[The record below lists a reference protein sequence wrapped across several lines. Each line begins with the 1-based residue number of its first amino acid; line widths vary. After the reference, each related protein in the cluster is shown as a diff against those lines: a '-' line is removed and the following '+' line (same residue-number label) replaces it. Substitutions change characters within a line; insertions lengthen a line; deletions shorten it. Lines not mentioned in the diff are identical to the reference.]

1 MAILY
6 LFIGKQIITVNTF
19 KVRKSVQ
26 NFQFILFSYYISKFY
41 SLHCKYDNY
50 AGCLKWIID
59 DF

>member
-26 NFQFILFSYYISKFY
+26 NFQFILFSYYISLNFI
-41 SLHCKYDNY
+41 LFTVNM
-50 AGCLKWIID
+50 IIMQGVWSG
-59 DF
+59 